1 MDSLDEDSHN
11 AYLKQ
16 FKEVEKHIVRENI
29 LGAQKRIDG
38 RGLTEVR
45 DISVETNFLPSVH
58 GSALFTRGE
67 TQAIV
72 TATLGSGR
80 DIQTVDALA
89 GEIKDN
95 FMLHYN
101 FPSYSVGE
109 LGFPMGPKRR
119 KLAMEHLQR
128 DHYNLLFQV

>member
-45 DISVETNFLPSVH
+45 DISVETNF
-58 GSALFTRGE
+58 
-67 TQAIV
+67 
-72 TATLGSGR
+72 
-80 DIQTVDALA
+80 
-89 GEIKDN
+89 
-95 FMLHYN
+95 Y
-101 FPSYSVGE
+101 
-109 LGFPMGPKRR
+109 
-119 KLAMEHLQR
+119 LQYMVR
-128 DHYNLLFQV
+128 PIY